1 MIEIYSQQDYYVAK
15 KSRDKFLKI
24 FFITLAILLA
34 INITVLVIYTQ
45 QEFNTPYKAPMLAF
59 NILTD
64 AIYAVIYYI
73 LFAIK
78 YKRVASYLKLLKDIH
93 FGIKEESSTNTV
105 SGIDSSIKTKD
116 GVDFISL
123 VVLDWSKKKS
133 EFFERHILLD
143 VEKPI
148 PELKKGDVI
157 KHKTHANVLV
167 AYELCSSDIFE
178 F

>member
-1 MIEIYSQQDYYVAK
+1 MIEIYSEQDYYSAK
-15 KSRDKFLKI
+15 SLRDKFMTI
-24 FFITLAILLA
+24 FFSTLAVLLA
-34 INITVLVIYTQ
+34 VNIVVFVIYTQ
-45 QEFNTPYKAPMLAF
+45 QEFETPYRTPMIAF
-59 NILTD
+59 NIVTD
-64 AIYAVIYYI
+64 VIYAIIFYI

-78 YKRVASYLKLLKDIH
+78 YKRLSNYLKLLRDV
-93 FGIKEESSTNTV
+93 FTGIKEDGVNTV
-105 SGIDSSIKTKD
+105 SRIDSSIKTKD

-123 VVLDWSKKKS
+123 VVLDWNERKN

-157 KHKTHANVLV
+157 KHRTHANVLIS
-167 AYELCSSDIFE
+167 YELCSPDIFE